1 MTDRIP
7 LCLKLN
13 DWPDADRVAWFGLF
27 AAGGHFDDGGP
38 CHDWSEGSRKMR
50 SQSYGQWL
58 SFLLRTDDAA
68 IEIQP
73 SQRIT
78 VARLQAFVAELNQRE
93 LATTTVKNHVV
104 GLYVLAKA
112 MAPQADWGWLN
123 TAVKRLTNAA
133 NRHSLPPPHPIMGPE
148 ILRWSLR
155 FMAQTQND
163 CDLSAKM
170 RAIHFRQGLM
180 IGFLISCPV
189 RRRTLLAMTVND
201 HVQPISDGYMLNFA
215 AADMKDQKARSHR
228 LPTKLIEPMRLYLE
242 DFRPVLLA
250 GNDTDAL
257 WVSQYG
263 EGITPDGLSR
273 ELPKVMMRHLEVGIR
288 PHAFRHIA
296 ATTIAELTP
305 EHANTIRDILGHAT
319 LDMSERHYNR
329 ATGISSC
336 NGLQSLV
343 EDIRQSVPTLGRA
356 KVQLTP
362 RDGGGAEIRRKTK
375 NR

>member
-27 AAGGHFDDGGP
+27 AADGHFDDGGP

-50 SQSYGQWL
+50 NQSYGQWL

-68 IEIQP
+68 IAASPCE
-73 SQRIT
+73 RIT
-78 VARLQAFVAELNQRE
+78 VARVQAFVAELRQRD

-104 GLYVLAKA
+104 SLYVLAKA
-112 MAPQADWGWLN
+112 MAPQAGWGWLN

-155 FMAQTQND
+155 FMAQTQVD
-163 CDLSAKM
+163 CNLSAKM
-170 RAIHFRQGLM
+170 RAIHFRQALM

-189 RRRTLLAMTVND
+189 RRRTLLAMRVND
-201 HVQPISDGYMLNFA
+201 HVQPISDGYMLNFG

-228 LPTKLIEPMRLYLE
+228 LPAQLVEPMRSYLA
-242 DFRPVLLA
+242 DYRPILLD
-250 GNDTDAL
+250 GNDTNAL
-257 WVSQYG
+257 WVTQYG

-273 ELPKVMMRHLEVGIR
+273 ELPKVTARHLNVGMR
-288 PHAFRHIA
+288 PHAFRHVA
-296 ATTIAELTP
+296 ATTIAELAP
-305 EHANTIRDILGHAT
+305 EHANTIRDIRGHAT

-343 EDIRQSVPTLGRA
+343 EDIRESELLSGR
-356 KVQLTP
+356 T
-362 RDGGGAEIRRKTK
+362 
-375 NR
+375 